1 MEQNIKAV
9 IPMDQ
14 ITYRHHAPKEG
25 DIAELDGQLYQ
36 IKTKFRYDHEAEELK
51 VMLAPIYKAVRS

>member
-1 MEQNIKAV
+1 MEQNIRAA

-14 ITYRHHAPKEG
+14 ITYRRHAPREG

-36 IKTKFRYDHEAEELK
+36 IKNKFRYDYEAEELK
-51 VMLAPIYKAVRS
+51 VMLAPIYKAVRL